1 MDKTKE
7 NQEKLRG
14 MVLEMFPQLQEEAK
28 EANTLLQDEVA
39 ALKETNVDMK
49 NKIEALENAPVKK
62 VNLQVPGDNK
72 TIGAIYKGRN
82 LFGAGAKLSLAPDRK
97 EAVAKMFIDFLDQY
111 LRRGKASIN
120 ILEKANPADSSPP
133 DLSEGVGG
141 TVGYLVFPDYV
152 NELLAFAREQSVALQ
167 DCRIMNVS
175 SDSVYI
181 PREDTNGITVAW
193 TNELDQLTQKN
204 PVVELLNLT
213 PKKLGAYVRM
223 SNELLADTEF
233 DLVSWLTELFAEG
246 IARELDGQVWSGIQF
261 TALIGAANI
270 VSVTS
275 ASDATTSINI
285 DMLAETIAALPSYK
299 AQGARFY
306 FHRNNFRWVRVL
318 EDGGGNAVY
327 TPAMAGA
334 PGAIW
339 EYPYTLSEQ
348 MPSTYTAGDCIG
360 VFGNL
365 KNYII
370 ARRSGDITLEAD
382 PYGAFTYDITRFRVK
397 VRFHGAPWNASGFV
411 QMLMGS

>member
-1 MDKTKE
+1 MEKDKQ

-14 MVLEMFPQLQEEAK
+14 MVLEMFPQLSEEAL
-28 EANTLLQDEVA
+28 EAKTALDEEIA
-39 ALKETNVDMK
+39 ILKETNVDMK
-49 NKIEALENAPVKK
+49 AKIETLENAPVQK

-72 TIGAIYKGRN
+72 TVGAMYKGRN
-82 LFGAGAKLSLAPDRK
+82 LFGAGAKLSLAPERK
-97 EAVAKMFIDFLDQY
+97 EEVAKMFIDFIDQY
-111 LRRGKASIN
+111 LRTGKARLN
-120 ILEKANPADSSPP
+120 IMEKANPADSSPP
-133 DLSEGVGG
+133 DLSEGVAG
-141 TVGYLVFPDYV
+141 TVGYLVYPDYI

-167 DCRIMNVS
+167 ECRIMNVGT
-175 SDSVYI
+175 DNVYI
-181 PREDTNGITVAW
+181 PKEDANGITVAW

-204 PVVELLNLT
+204 PVVELLQLT

-223 SNELLADTEF
+223 SNELLADSEF

-246 IARELDGQVWSGIQF
+246 IARELDSQVWSGTEF
-261 TALIGAANI
+261 TALIGSAGI

-285 DMLAETIAALPSYK
+285 DMLAETIASLPSYK
-299 AQGARFY
+299 AQGAKFY

-327 TPAMAGA
+327 TPAMGGA

-348 MPSTYTAGDCIG
+348 MPSTYTAGDVIG

-370 ARRSGDITLEAD
+370 ARRSGNITLEAD
-382 PYGAFTYDITRFRVK
+382 PYGNFDYDITRFRVK
-397 VRFHGAPWNASGFV
+397 VRYHGAPWNSTGFV
-411 QMLMGS
+411 QMVMGS